1 MEILRD
7 VAIILFSFYFMSEIV
22 DVLFIKSLDNI
33 AARLKLSESVS
44 GATLLAFGTSAPEIA
59 TALFALFLAEAHPAT
74 GVGTIVGSAIFQILV
89 VIGFACIAN
98 RSKLS
103 WKPILRDSAFYAFS
117 VILLLVF
124 VQDNKLTLLEGAILV
139 GCYILYLTFLN
150 LWMRYIDN
158 ESKAAENESYI
169 KEEYAIEDVLP
180 RRGLLRKTIDIVTAP
195 LRLLIRIIPDPAKS
209 SQWTYPVFIL
219 CLGFIALASYWMV
232 MAAER
237 LALQIGIPTE
247 IIALTILAG
256 GTSMPEIISSY
267 IVAKQGRGD
276 MAIANAIGS
285 NIFDILMSLGLPVL
299 IYTLMHGDISGIGSA
314 NITSS
319 VILLF
324 ASLLLVLLA
333 FVLTRFHATRLLG
346 YTLIVIYVVYVWGA
360 YAGWLEV

>member
-7 VAIILFSFYFMSEIV
+7 VAIIIFSFYFMSEIV
-22 DVLFIKSLDNI
+22 DALFIKSLDNI

-59 TALFALFLAEAHPAT
+59 TALFALFLTDAHPAT

-103 WKPILRDSAFYAFS
+103 WKPILRDSSFYAFS
-117 VILLLVF
+117 VILLLIF
-124 VQDNKLTLLEGAILV
+124 VQDNKLTILEGGILV
-139 GCYILYLTFLN
+139 GCYLLYLVFLN
-150 LWMRYIDN
+150 FWMRYIDN
-158 ESKAAENESYI
+158 ESKENNEVEI

-180 RRGLLRKTIDIVTAP
+180 PRSTLRKTIDFITTP
-195 LRLLIRIIPDPAKS
+195 LRLLIRLIPNPEKRPA
-209 SQWTYPVFIL
+209 WTYPVFIL

-237 LALQIGIPTE
+237 LAIQIGIPTE

-267 IVAKQGRGD
+267 IVSKQGRGD

-285 NIFDILMSLGLPVL
+285 NIFDILISLGLPVL

-319 VILLF
+319 VVLLF
-324 ASLLLVLLA
+324 ASLLLVILA
-333 FVLTRFHATRLLG
+333 FVFSRFYATRLLG
-346 YTLIVIYVVYVWGA
+346 YSLIIIYVVYVWGA
-360 YAGWLEV
+360 YAGWLAT